1 MEVKEYSLYHRDE
14 ILDLYES
21 VGWTNYTARPEM
33 LKVAYENSLLTLAAY
48 EDKALVGIVRV
59 VGDGASIVFIQ
70 DLLVRPEFQ
79 RKGIG
84 TALMKAVLERY
95 PAVYQM
101 ELMTDDTEKTV
112 AFYQSMG
119 FQRAESLGCRAF
131 LRMQRGN
138 RI

>member
-48 EDKALVGIVRV
+48 EDKALVGIVRT

-70 DLLVRPEFQ
+70 DLLVRPDFQ

-95 PAVYQM
+95 PDVYQM
-101 ELMTDDTEKTV
+101 ELMTDDTEKTA

-131 LRMQRGN
+131 LRT
-138 RI
+138 

>member
-48 EDKALVGIVRV
+48 EDKALVGIVRT

-84 TALMKAVLERY
+84 TALMRAVLERY

-101 ELMTDDTEKTV
+101 ELMTDDTEKTA

-131 LRMQRGN
+131 LRT
-138 RI
+138 

>member
-1 MEVKEYSLYHRDE
+1 MELKEYSLYHRDE

-48 EDKALVGIVRV
+48 EDKALVGIVRT

-101 ELMTDDTEKTV
+101 ELMTDDTEKTA
-112 AFYQSMG
+112 AFYQSIG

-131 LRMQRGN
+131 LRT
-138 RI
+138 

>member
-21 VGWTNYTARPEM
+21 VGWTNYTARPKM
-33 LKVAYENSLLTLAAY
+33 LKGAYENSLLTLAAY

-70 DLLVRPEFQ
+70 DLLVRPDFQ

>member
-84 TALMKAVLERY
+84 TALMRAVLERY

>member
-21 VGWTNYTARPEM
+21 VG
-33 LKVAYENSLLTLAAY
+33 YENSLLTLAAY

-70 DLLVRPEFQ
+70 DLLVRPDFQ

-84 TALMKAVLERY
+84 TALMRAVLERY

-101 ELMTDDTEKTV
+101 ELMTDDTEKTA

>member
-21 VGWTNYTARPEM
+21 VGWTNYTTRPEM

-48 EDKALVGIVRV
+48 EDKALVGIVRT

-95 PAVYQM
+95 PDVYQM
-101 ELMTDDTEKTV
+101 ELMTDDTEKTA

-131 LRMQRGN
+131 LRT
-138 RI
+138 

>member
-33 LKVAYENSLLTLAAY
+33 LKGAYENSLLTLAAY

-101 ELMTDDTEKTV
+101 ELMTDDTEKTA

>member
-33 LKVAYENSLLTLAAY
+33 LKGAYENSLLTLAAY